1 MQTTNYMIIFD
12 LDDTLYKEIDFLKS
26 AYRVIAD
33 NLEIHFGLSNLYNIM
48 YALYSQKKD
57 VFQEI
62 IQDFRLPLLK
72 EDLLSM
78 YRNHVPHISLSMET
92 KRTLDILSSHFPI
105 GLITDGRSIT
115 QRNKIHSL
123 DLMIYLRKN
132 EHIIISEEYLS
143 SKPSIRNYRYF
154 QELYP
159 GKQFVYVGDNVEKD
173 FVAPNGLGWTTV
185 CLLDDGRNIHGQSF
199 EKPIEYLPQFRIK
212 SIEDIFLI
220 L

>member
-72 EDLLSM
+72 EDL
-78 YRNHVPHISLSMET
+78 PHTYI
-92 KRTLDILSSHFPI
+92 P
-105 GLITDGRSIT
+105 
-115 QRNKIHSL
+115 
-123 DLMIYLRKN
+123 
-132 EHIIISEEYLS
+132 
-143 SKPSIRNYRYF
+143 
-154 QELYP
+154 
-159 GKQFVYVGDNVEKD
+159 
-173 FVAPNGLGWTTV
+173 
-185 CLLDDGRNIHGQSF
+185 
-199 EKPIEYLPQFRIK
+199 
-212 SIEDIFLI
+212 
-220 L
+220 